1 MNDNFELD
9 KNLYELL
16 QKGSLEIITL
26 INLGGISSIELYADI
41 HTVKRSPN
49 ENSIIVIPFW
59 VNNEPVYLKIYF
71 DKNSPYNN
79 KVFDELIPMTSV
91 DMQVL
96 PRWNIESNCIEF
108 DFDGL
113 LAKLLEVLHED
124 DILMITADHGN
135 VRWSSDPDPLRLVE
149 RYHRSAAGLLVVSP
163 LLPLHPVLRYG
174 RL

>member
-16 QKGSLEIITL
+16 QKGSLEVITL

-71 DKNSPYNN
+71 DKTSAYNN

-113 LAKLLEVLHED
+113 LEGPSAHTIHPVQYCHGCNTFTYVQDDD
-124 DILMITADHGN
+124 DIYECCTAPNDQRETSHE
-135 VRWSSDPDPLRLVE
+135 WSGEVKAE
-149 RYHRSAAGLLVVSP
+149 E
-163 LLPLHPVLRYG
+163 
-174 RL
+174 